1 MTQLFKDRL
10 VIANATGCS
19 SIYGASSPVT
29 PYSIPWASSLFE
41 DNAEYGYGMK
51 VADNIIKERIKKII
65 KDNIDLVGTDYD
77 VYYNYLNDLNVENAQ
92 ELYDIVDDGPLEE
105 LKPFKEFI
113 MPRTYFLVGG
123 DGWAYD
129 IGYSGIDHVLSTNE
143 NVNILV
149 LDTELYSNT
158 GGQVSKSSR
167 KGSISEFAY
176 SGKKTNKKD
185 LAKMALAYPN
195 AYVAS
200 INLGANP
207 MHALKILK
215 EAESYKGVSIIIAYA
230 PCIAHKIIEGMKS
243 INEEKKAT
251 KSGYFP
257 LFHYNPE
264 EQRFYL
270 DSKADF
276 DLYYEFL
283 LGEDRYKKIK
293 ILNEEEA
300 DILLEQ
306 NKQNAID
313 RYKYLEDLNYS
324 TQEKNNI

>member
-1 MTQLFKDRL
+1 M

-29 PYSIPWASSLFE
+29 AYSVPWANSLFE
-41 DNAEYGYGMK
+41 DNAEFGLGMK
-51 VADNIIKERIKKII
+51 IADNTVKERIRNIIKE
-65 KDNIDLVGTDYD
+65 NLDLTGTEYD
-77 VYYNYLNDLNVENAQ
+77 IYFNYLNDLSVENAQ
-92 ELYDIVDDGPLEE
+92 RLYDIIDHSLLEE
-105 LKPFKEFI
+105 LKPLKAFI

-158 GGQVSKSSR
+158 GGQVSKSSH
-167 KGSISEFAY
+167 KGSVSKFAY
-176 SGKKTNKKD
+176 NGKKTLKKD

-195 AYVAS
+195 VYVAS

-207 MHALKILK
+207 MHTLKILK
-215 EAESYKGVSIIIAYA
+215 EAESYNGPSILIAYA
-230 PCIAHKIIEGMKS
+230 PCIAHKIVEGMKTLD
-243 INEEKKAT
+243 EEKKAT

-264 EQRFYL
+264 EQKFYL

-276 DLYYEFL
+276 DEYFDFL
-283 LGEDRYKKIK
+283 LGEDRYRKLKAFNK
-293 ILNEEEA
+293 EHYEELLQDNKQAAVDRYDYLNE
-300 DILLEQ
+300 
-306 NKQNAID
+306 
-313 RYKYLEDLNYS
+313 LNYQS
-324 TQEKNNI
+324 KQK